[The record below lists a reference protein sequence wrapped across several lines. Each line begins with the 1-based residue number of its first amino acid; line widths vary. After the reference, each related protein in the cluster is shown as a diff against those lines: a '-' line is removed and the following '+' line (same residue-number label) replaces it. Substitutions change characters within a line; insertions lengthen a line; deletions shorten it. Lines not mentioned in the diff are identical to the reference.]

1 MCYSSPWASLEI
13 YSRRFP
19 PSSWTET
26 SILHSWFNISSGE
39 NFRQLLFM
47 TNTYVSLEQVSVTT
61 RSGNFLWE
69 LKYYYLPNVANC
81 TLKSDSLSTKNS
93 VFFGEYGF
101 THSSSASSSAYLV
114 NSVWH
119 DRKEENFLWYIKCAF
134 SLQTESKQTCYGV
147 YTLAKK

>member
-1 MCYSSPWASLEI
+1 
-13 YSRRFP
+13 
-19 PSSWTET
+19 
-26 SILHSWFNISSGE
+26 
-39 NFRQLLFM
+39 M

-101 THSSSASSSAYLV
+101 THSNSASSSAYLV
-114 NSVWH
+114 NSMSGMTEKKKISPDISSVH
-119 DRKEENFLWYIKCAF
+119 FPCRQ
-134 SLQTESKQTCYGV
+134 SLNRLVVEFTHWQRNSVKVVQN
-147 YTLAKK
+147 L